1 MGAEHDRS
9 AHEFEDARR
18 TAENIVCEIVSLSA
32 GFQDIRSTW
41 AGRVGISG
49 PQLSILAVI
58 ASMDRGGGVSVKET
72 ASRMRVDPSF
82 VTLCTKRLEKKGL
95 LRRRVSPMDARLV
108 MMSLTERASE
118 FISEIADD
126 QVSICRL
133 IFAGFDDRKLGQLAR
148 TLNDANSLLEKAQLQ
163 AQLSPLRPR
172 PGD

>member
-1 MGAEHDRS
+1 MGAGHDRS
-9 AHEFEDARR
+9 AHELSDTGR
-18 TAENIVCEIVSLSA
+18 TAENLVCEIVSLSA

-41 AGRVGISG
+41 AGRIGISG

-72 ASRMRVDPSF
+72 ASRMQVDPSF
-82 VTLCTKRLEKKGL
+82 VTLCTKRLEKNGL

-108 MMSLTERASE
+108 MMSLTDRASE
-118 FISEIADD
+118 FISGMMDD

-148 TLNDANSLLEKAQLQ
+148 TLNGANSLLEKAKTQ
-163 AQLSPLRPR
+163 ARLSSLRPR